1 MKWSDKA
8 WQEILPVYNDI
19 TGMPFIKELAN
30 GTLDIEKFKY
40 YMQQDAH
47 YLEYFARTLAIISA
61 KSLNV
66 DTMLDFIRFSEGAVV
81 VERALHDSYF
91 KQFNVGERVAMSPT
105 CNHYVHYM
113 QSTAYMHSVE
123 VGMAAVLPCFWI
135 YKKVGDYILEI
146 QSKENNPYQDW
157 ISTYAGEEFGLLVNK
172 AIALCDEAAHNSTSA
187 QQQLMTEAFITA
199 SRLEFAF
206 WDSAYRMEKWNK

>member
-8 WQEILPVYNDI
+8 WEQSLPIYNDI
-19 TGMPFIKELAN
+19 LQMPFIQELAA
-30 GTLDIEKFKY
+30 GTLDLGKFKY

-47 YLEYFARTLAIISA
+47 YLEYFARTLAIIGA

-66 DTMLDFIRFSEGAVV
+66 ETMLDFIRFSEGAVV

-91 KQFNVGERVAMSPT
+91 KQFNVGERVPMSPT
-105 CNHYVHYM
+105 CSHYVHYM
-113 QSTAYMHSVE
+113 QSTAYMHSVC

-135 YKKVGDYILEI
+135 YKKVGDYILDT
-146 QSKENNPYQDW
+146 QNKDNNPYQDW

-172 AIALCDEAAHNSTSA
+172 AIALCDDAAEKVTEE
-187 QQQLMTEAFITA
+187 QQELMTQAFITA
-199 SRLEFAF
+199 SRLEYAF
-206 WDSAYRMEKWNK
+206 WDSAYKLEVWNR